1 MREIGLWGE
10 FYWQVRLL
18 FCISLHIIA
27 YIHIG
32 LYSTLR
38 HETTSWRS
46 FWRRKKAK
54 RKNEMKGCMKW
65 KPAHLDVDS
74 RRRLRRYVSSVFWTR
89 WMDFFPF
96 MEFTAK
102 ALVLMREAEMRVL
115 CFFQSARGCGPKSC
129 NDRFSP
135 VFSCAR
141 GPAIRA
147 PFPRDRPV
155 LIPPSPA
162 RARSRWGARTAPE
175 RLTSRGRTWERAR
188 RCESRAR

>member
-10 FYWQVRLL
+10 FLL
-18 FCISLHIIA
+18 TRSPVILHQPAHHSLHP
-27 YIHIG
+27 HRP
-32 LYSTLR
+32 LFYSQPWNDLV
-38 HETTSWRS
+38 EI
-46 FWRRKKAK
+46 FFGEGEKVK
-54 RKNEMKGCMKW
+54 RKSEMKGYMKW

-74 RRRLRRYVSSVFWTR
+74 SRRLRRYVSSGLFFFWTR
-89 WMDFFPF
+89 WMDFSFLYEIHGYSSSF
-96 MEFTAK
+96 NARGRN
-102 ALVLMREAEMRVL
+102 ARL
-115 CFFQSARGCGPKSC
+115 CFFQSERGCGPKSC

-188 RCESRAR
+188 RC